1 MPDQTRS
8 RNAHPVPV
16 HEPAREI
23 GSFLRY
29 EQERPDIV
37 SVLCD
42 WEGEAARKTIDAVIQ
57 VLKGDY
63 PGNVFLAELPRAQG
77 WTRKLKLY
85 IPGQEGRIVNIIGG
99 GAPRL
104 LLGNEV
110 VYQLPNPDA
119 KRKSTVYRHS
129 LVEGRLSAETLALDE
144 VQGGLP
150 LSLAN
155 HIHERMAQA
164 LDSRSVK
171 TRAR

>member
-16 HEPAREI
+16 HEPAWEI

-63 PGNVFLAELPRAQG
+63 PGNVSWRSCLEPRD
-77 WTRKLKLY
+77 
-85 IPGQEGRIVNIIGG
+85 GR
-99 GAPRL
+99 
-104 LLGNEV
+104 E
-110 VYQLPNPDA
+110 
-119 KRKSTVYRHS
+119 S
-129 LVEGRLSAETLALDE
+129 
-144 VQGGLP
+144 
-150 LSLAN
+150 
-155 HIHERMAQA
+155 
-164 LDSRSVK
+164 
-171 TRAR
+171 